1 MVILVENVGKFL
13 GKSVRTPYR
22 TTIGKL
28 VGVDTN
34 IRNEVTQVNIE
45 QASGTLAKYPIA
57 QVRIDNESVMI
68 TPAWKDDAADL
79 EREYLTASKR
89 VTALKALLSDGDI
102 DIAACKE
109 MTSEY
114 ENAIHAIEN
123 RRVTLIDSLK
133 ERSGKLEEQIRQ
145 LQLALTDNKLLYSS
159 GVVEASAYKDACQVI
174 HETLDAYFGEKKDI
188 QATIETLANL
198 ERSQPAQE
206 PPKAQ
211 PVEQR
216 IPDFVVVKIREETPA

>member
-1 MVILVENVGKFL
+1 MVIFVENVGKFL

-22 TTIGKL
+22 AIIGKL

-45 QASGTLAKYPIA
+45 QASGALAKYPIA
-57 QVRIDNESVMI
+57 QVRIDNEFVTI
-68 TPAWKDDAADL
+68 TPAWKDEAADL

-89 VTALKALLSDGDI
+89 LTALKALLSDGDI

-174 HETLDAYFGEKKDI
+174 HEALDAYFGEKKDI
-188 QATIETLANL
+188 QATIGTLANL
-198 ERSQPAQE
+198 ERSQPPQE
-206 PPKAQ
+206 LPKAQ

-216 IPDFVVVKIREETPA
+216 IPDFVVVKIREETSA